1 MTVVWL
7 LDCLCHRPGC
17 VTVALCWSPRTN
29 PFYRPQLRRF
39 WFCRVGPY
47 ADICAFSTSPRQ
59 ESADLRRRSSR
70 LRTALDSVRKAVS
83 GTRAEIQ
90 SRLKAVKVK
99 STPPLLSQAPPSA
112 PQAPPSTYKA
122 QPTSSQAPPPAL
134 AATPTKIQEQKE
146 CGVTETAPPT
156 EPQAPPSTHK
166 APPTAP
172 HAPPSEL
179 APKATMI
186 QEQEREGIGTSLP
199 TALQAPPSTY
209 KAPPTA
215 LQAPPSTDKAP
226 PTTLQAPHT
235 THKAPPTALQV
246 PPSTDKAPPTALQ
259 VPHSTHKAPPT
270 AYQAPPCV
278 FPIQVREAA
287 PPTTPQAPPTTHQ
300 APPLFHPWSLSA
312 HLGETY
318 DYLSHHINSYFRGY
332 AKPDQAV
339 APPASS
345 RPETPPFS
353 LTNYITTSAPSVQ
366 AFVGNYISPLV
377 PRFRSEARRVSTEAN
392 KADEASKSR
401 DRSAEEERARRLQ
414 IQRDKIVARVS
425 VDNRT
430 RALVQALQRASGERL
445 CVRRVEELNLHLLE
459 FPETRAVAV
468 KEQVVPVLL
477 RLVRA
482 ADGSLKAS
490 VRQALALVGF
500 IQPVRNRG
508 VRILAIDGGGTRGL
522 LALQT
527 LRRLQELTGKPIHQ
541 LFDYICG
548 VSTGAILGFML
559 GVLQLPLEECEE
571 LYRTLSS
578 DVFKQNVIV
587 GTVKMSWSHAFYD
600 SQIWEKVLKEK
611 IGSDLLIQTAR
622 NPDCPKVA
630 AVSTVVNHGPPVK
643 AYVFRNYTLPVGV
656 RSHYRGGCR
665 HRLWEAIRAS
675 SAAPGYFQ
683 EFALG
688 QDLHQDGGML
698 VNNPTAL
705 AIHECQC
712 LWPDVPL
719 QCVVS
724 LGTGRFESAGS
735 NSVSFTSLKTKLS
748 NVISSATNTEEVHT
762 MLDALLPPNT
772 YFRLNPFLSEDVSL
786 DESRS
791 EKLSQ
796 MQSEAQEYLERNQE
810 KLRRAVSELTREKT
824 PVQRLR
830 ERLRLTALLY
840 GL

>member
-7 LDCLCHRPGC
+7 LDCVCHRPGC

-29 PFYRPQLRRF
+29 PFYRPPLRRF
-39 WFCRVGPY
+39 WFCRVGSHTNT
-47 ADICAFSTSPRQ
+47 CAFSTSPRQ

-70 LRTALDSVRKAVS
+70 LRAALDSLRKAVR
-83 GTRAEIQ
+83 GTRAEIL
-90 SRLKAVKVK
+90 SRLKAVKVN
-99 STPPLLSQAPPSA
+99 STPPLLLQAPPSA
-112 PQAPPSTYKA
+112 PQTPPYTHNAPPTASE
-122 QPTSSQAPPPAL
+122 APPPAL

-146 CGVTETAPPT
+146 HGVTKTAPPT
-156 EPQAPPSTHK
+156 APQAPPSTYNAPPTVTQDPPSTHK

-172 HAPPSEL
+172 QASPSEL
-179 APKATMI
+179 APKAIKI
-186 QEQEREGIGTSLP
+186 QEQEHEVTATSPPTALQTP
-199 TALQAPPSTY
+199 PSTQKGPTTALQAPPSTY
-209 KAPPTA
+209 KVTPIALQATPSTHKATPTA
-215 LQAPPSTDKAP
+215 DQAPPSCVSPATKN
-226 PTTLQAPHT
+226 
-235 THKAPPTALQV
+235 QV
-246 PPSTDKAPPTALQ
+246 
-259 VPHSTHKAPPT
+259 H
-270 AYQAPPCV
+270 
-278 FPIQVREAA
+278 EAA
-287 PPTTPQAPPTTHQ
+287 PPTTPQAPPTSQST
-300 APPLFHPWSLSA
+300 PLFHPWSLST

-318 DYLSHHINSYFRGY
+318 DYLSHHINSYFRGVT
-332 AKPDQAV
+332 KPDRAV
-339 APPASS
+339 APPPPS

-353 LTNYITTSAPSVQ
+353 LGNYITTSAPSVQ
-366 AFVGNYISPLV
+366 AFVGTYISPLV
-377 PRFRSEARRVSTEAN
+377 PRFRSEARRVSTEAD
-392 KADEASKSR
+392 KADGASESR
-401 DRSAEEERARRLQ
+401 ERSDEEERARRLR
-414 IQRDKIVARVS
+414 IQREKIVARVS

-430 RALVQALQRASGERL
+430 RALVQALQRASDEPGL

-459 FPETRAVAV
+459 FPETRAAAV
-468 KEQVVPVLL
+468 KEQAVPVLL
-477 RLVRA
+477 RLLRA
-482 ADGSLKAS
+482 ADGSLKAPL
-490 VRQALALVGF
+490 RLALALLGF
-500 IQPVRNRG
+500 VQPVRNRG

-643 AYVFRNYTLPVGV
+643 AYVFRNYTLPVGAL
-656 RSHYRGGCR
+656 SHYRGGCR

-688 QDLHQDGGML
+688 HDLHQDGGML
-698 VNNPTAL
+698 INNPTAL

-724 LGTGRFESAGS
+724 LGTGRFESASGS
-735 NSVSFTSLKTKLS
+735 NSVSFTSLKTKLN
-748 NVISSATNTEEVHT
+748 NVISSATNTEGYST
-762 MLDALLPPNT
+762 
-772 YFRLNPFLSEDVSL
+772 
-786 DESRS
+786 
-791 EKLSQ
+791 
-796 MQSEAQEYLERNQE
+796 
-810 KLRRAVSELTREKT
+810 LTHS
-824 PVQRLR
+824 
-830 ERLRLTALLY
+830 
-840 GL
+840 

>member
-1 MTVVWL
+1 MTVLWL
-7 LDCLCHRPGC
+7 LDCLCHSR
-17 VTVALCWSPRTN
+17 VSVALCWTN

-47 ADICAFSTSPRQ
+47 ANTCAFSTPPRQ
-59 ESADLRRRSSR
+59 ELADLRRRSYR
-70 LRTALDSVRKAVS
+70 LRAALDSLRKAVS
-83 GTRAEIQ
+83 GTRAEIL
-90 SRLKAVKVK
+90 SRLKAVKEN
-99 STPPLLSQAPPSA
+99 STLPLLSQAPPPA
-112 PQAPPSTYKA
+112 HQAPPSPHKA
-122 QPTSSQAPPPAL
+122 PPTAHQALPPAL

-146 CGVTETAPPT
+146 CKGTETAPPFT
-156 EPQAPPSTHK
+156 HKATAPQAPPSTHK
-166 APPTAP
+166 ALPTAP
-172 HAPPSEL
+172 QVPPSEL
-179 APKATMI
+179 APKATKI
-186 QEQEREGIGTSLP
+186 QEQEHEVTGTAPP

-209 KAPPTA
+209 KAPPIALQAPPSTHKALPTA
-215 LQAPPSTDKAP
+215 LQAPPS
-226 PTTLQAPHT
+226 
-235 THKAPPTALQV
+235 
-246 PPSTDKAPPTALQ
+246 
-259 VPHSTHKAPPT
+259 
-270 AYQAPPCV
+270 CV
-278 FPIQVREAA
+278 FPAAKFQVHEAA
-287 PPTTPQAPPTTHQ
+287 TPTTHQ
-300 APPLFHPWSLSA
+300 ALPTTQTTPLFHPWSLSA

-318 DYLSHHINSYFRGY
+318 DYLSHHINSYFRGFS
-332 AKPDQAV
+332 KLDQAV

-345 RPETPPFS
+345 RPEAPPFS
-353 LTNYITTSAPSVQ
+353 LGNYITTSAPSVQ
-366 AFVGNYISPLV
+366 AFVGSYIRPLV
-377 PRFRSEARRVSTEAN
+377 PRFRSEARRVSTEADT
-392 KADEASKSR
+392 AEGASESR
-401 DRSAEEERARRLQ
+401 GRSEEERARRLR
-414 IQRDKIVARVS
+414 IQREKIVARVS

-430 RALVQALQRASGERL
+430 RALVQALQRASDERL

-459 FPETRAVAV
+459 FPETRTVAV
-468 KEQVVPVLL
+468 KEQAVPVLL
-477 RLVRA
+477 RLLRA

-490 VRQALALVGF
+490 VRQALALLGF

-643 AYVFRNYTLPVGV
+643 AYVFRNYTLPVGT

-688 QDLHQDGGML
+688 HDLHQDGGML
-698 VNNPTAL
+698 INNPTAL

-712 LWPDVPL
+712 LWPDVAL

-762 MLDALLPPNT
+762 MLDALLPPHT
-772 YFRLNPFLSEDVSL
+772 YFRLNPLLSAEVSL
-786 DESRS
+786 DESRQ
-791 EKLSQ
+791 EKLCE
-796 MQSEAQEYLERNQE
+796 MQSEAMEYLERNQE
-810 KLRRAVSELTREKT
+810 KLRRAVSELSREKT
-824 PVQRLR
+824 VVQRLR
-830 ERLRLTALLY
+830 ERLKLTALLK
-840 GL
+840 

>member
-17 VTVALCWSPRTN
+17 VTVALCWSPRTS

-47 ADICAFSTSPRQ
+47 STSPRQ
-59 ESADLRRRSSR
+59 ESAELRRRSSR
-70 LRTALDSVRKAVS
+70 LRAALDSVWKAVS
-83 GTRAEIQ
+83 GTRAEIL
-90 SRLKAVKVK
+90 SRLKAVKVN
-99 STPPLLSQAPPSA
+99 STPPLLSQAPPTA
-112 PQAPPSTYKA
+112 PQTLPSTHKAPPTA
-122 QPTSSQAPPPAL
+122 SQAPPPAL

-146 CGVTETAPPT
+146 RGVTETALPT
-156 EPQAPPSTHK
+156 APQAPPSTHK

-172 HAPPSEL
+172 QAPPSEP
-179 APKATMI
+179 APKATKI
-186 QEQEREGIGTSLP
+186 QEQEHEETGTSPP

-209 KAPPTA
+209 NAPPTA
-215 LQAPPSTDKAP
+215 LQAPPSTY
-226 PTTLQAPHT
+226 T
-235 THKAPPTALQV
+235 APPTALQV
-246 PPSTDKAPPTALQ
+246 PPSTYNAPPTALQ
-259 VPHSTHKAPPT
+259 APPSTSKAPP
-270 AYQAPPCV
+270 AALQAPASRV
-278 FPIQVREAA
+278 FPAAKMQVHEAA
-287 PPTTPQAPPTTHQ
+287 PPTTPQAPPITPQ
-300 APPLFHPWSLSA
+300 APPTTQTTPLFHPWSLSA

-318 DYLSHHINSYFRGY
+318 DYLSHHVNSYFSGFT
-332 AKPDQAV
+332 KPV

-345 RPETPPFS
+345 RPDTPPFS
-353 LTNYITTSAPSVQ
+353 LGNYITTSAPSVQ

-377 PRFRSEARRVSTEAN
+377 PRFRSEARRVSTEAD

-401 DRSAEEERARRLQ
+401 GRSAEEERATRLR
-414 IQRDKIVARVS
+414 IQREKIVARVS

-430 RALVQALQRASGERL
+430 RALVQALQRASDERL

-490 VRQALALVGF
+490 VRQALALLGF

-611 IGSDLLIQTAR
+611 IGSDLLIHTAR

-688 QDLHQDGGML
+688 HDLHQDGGML
-698 VNNPTAL
+698 INNPTAL

-772 YFRLNPFLSEDVSL
+772 YFRLNPFLSEEVSL
-786 DESRS
+786 DESRH

-824 PVQRLR
+824 RVQSLR
-830 ERLRLTALLY
+830 ERLKLTALLY